1 MVTYNIFKEV
11 IDLSLGERLSQLR
24 NAKNLTQE
32 EAATLLNIS
41 RSRIAL
47 YETDRRDVDT
57 DTLRRLADFYNTT
70 IDYIVGRDNI
80 SSIPLIE
87 EEKNSND
94 LIKFLDQ
101 PNILFDGIPL
111 TKEDKAKI
119 KASLDI
125 ILGDI
130 KQKKKQKKS

>member
-1 MVTYNIFKEV
+1 M
-11 IDLSLGERLSQLR
+11 SLGERLSQLR
-24 NAKNLTQE
+24 NAKDLTQE
-32 EAATLLNIS
+32 EAAKLLNIS

-47 YETDRRDVDT
+47 YETNRRDIDT

-70 IDYIVGRDNI
+70 IDYLVGRDNI
-80 SSIPLIE
+80 TLISSTNE
-87 EEKNSND
+87 ETHKD

-101 PNILFDGIPL
+101 PEVSLDGMLL

-125 ILGDI
+125 IFWDT
-130 KQKKKQKKS
+130 KQKKKQEKS

>member
-1 MVTYNIFKEV
+1 M
-11 IDLSLGERLSQLR
+11 SLGERLSQLR
-24 NAKNLTQE
+24 NAKDLTQE
-32 EAATLLNIS
+32 EAAKLLNIS

-47 YETDRRDVDT
+47 YETNRRDIDT

-70 IDYIVGRDNI
+70 TDYLIGRDNI
-80 SSIPLIE
+80 TLLSSTNE
-87 EEKNSND
+87 TTTHKD

-101 PNILFDGIPL
+101 PEVSLDGMLL

-125 ILGDI
+125 IFWDI
-130 KQKKKQKKS
+130 KQKKKQEES